1 MQRAVAHQ
9 PTLAQIERLRRHL
22 WWTAMVALAAASGA
36 VIAMSFWTDVF
47 PDGIREFVSL
57 PGFRFLFLFLG
68 VGFVAYAVRR
78 ERDLTR
84 LTRILIV
91 EKERSTALQ
100 AALLEQR
107 ARAHRVTELEA
118 ARADA
123 IASVTHELKTPLT
136 SLMGYLTIFRRKG
149 DEISAEQRDEFI
161 GVMERQGD
169 KTIRLIEEL
178 LQSTRVE
185 ADLSRLQRVRVDL
198 PAIARTVASDL
209 GTARER
215 SVEVDA
221 PPGDLGLYGDP
232 AALEHVVANLV
243 DNALK
248 YSPDD
253 RTVRVTITDD
263 ERAVVLQVSD
273 EGRGIPSEELPFVF
287 ERFQQAAHSRG
298 RGSVG
303 LGLYIVHGLVRAHN
317 GTVTVESE
325 VDKGTT
331 FTVVLPRRAG

>member
-1 MQRAVAHQ
+1 M
-9 PTLAQIERLRRHL
+9 LGEIERLRRHL

-36 VIAMSFWTDVF
+36 VLAMSFWSDF
-47 PDGIREFVSL
+47 LPEGIREFVAL
-57 PGFRFLFLFLG
+57 PGFRSAFVFVG

-84 LTRILIV
+84 LTHVLIV
-91 EKERSTALQ
+91 ERERSGALQ

-107 ARAHRVTELEA
+107 VRAHRVAELEA
-118 ARADA
+118 ARADT

-136 SLMGYLTIFRRKG
+136 SLMGYLHILRHKG
-149 DEISAEQRDEFI
+149 DVITPEQRDTFI
-161 GVMERQGD
+161 DVMQRQGD
-169 KTIRLIEEL
+169 KLIRMIEEL

-198 PAIARTVASDL
+198 TAIARTVAADL

-215 SVEVDA
+215 SVAVDA
-221 PPGDLGLYGDP
+221 PAGDLGLYGDP

-253 RTVRVTITDD
+253 STVRVVITDD
-263 ERAVVLQVSD
+263 EGGVVLQVRD
-273 EGRGIPSEELPFVF
+273 EGRGIPSEEVPFIF
-287 ERFQQAAHSRG
+287 ERFQQSSQSRG

-331 FTVVLPRRAG
+331 FTIVLPRRR